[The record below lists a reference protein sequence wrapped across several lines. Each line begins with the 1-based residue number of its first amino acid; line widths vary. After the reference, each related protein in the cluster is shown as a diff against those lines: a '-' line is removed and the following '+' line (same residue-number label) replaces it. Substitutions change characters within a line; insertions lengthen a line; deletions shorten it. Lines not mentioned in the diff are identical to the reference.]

1 MKTLI
6 ALVMTAFLSLTV
18 ASSFALAYFR
28 GRPNQMAGQ
37 DWATR
42 GYNAAAKEKK
52 TKGLSCSSASAACIR
67 NNGSSPEVV
76 AKCQSATSKLYQ
88 YRHVC
93 WGAGQSISG
102 LGEDVTVAG

>member
-6 ALVMTAFLSLTV
+6 ALVITAFLSLTV
-18 ASSFALAYFR
+18 ASSFALAR

-42 GYNAAAKEKK
+42 GYNAAAKEK
-52 TKGLSCSSASAACIR
+52 TKRPSCSSASAACIR

-76 AKCQSATSKLYQ
+76 AKCQSARAS
-88 YRHVC
+88 C
-93 WGAGQSISG
+93 ISTGTFVGVQGKVFLG
-102 LGEDVTVAG
+102 LARM

>member
-6 ALVMTAFLSLTV
+6 TLIIAAFLSLTV

-42 GYNAAAKEKK
+42 GYNAAAKG
-52 TKGLSCSSASAACIR
+52 KGMKGASCSSASAACIR
-67 NNGSSPEVV
+67 NNGSSPEGV
-76 AKCQSATSKLYQ
+76 AKCQSARASCMSTGTF
-88 YRHVC
+88 V
-93 WGAGQSISG
+93 GAQGKVFPG
-102 LGEDVTVAG
+102 LARM